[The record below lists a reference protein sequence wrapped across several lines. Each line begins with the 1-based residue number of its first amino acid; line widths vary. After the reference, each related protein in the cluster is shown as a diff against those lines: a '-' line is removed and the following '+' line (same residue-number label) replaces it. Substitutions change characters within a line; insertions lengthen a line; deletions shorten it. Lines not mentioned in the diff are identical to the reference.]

1 MRRILLGVLVL
12 LFVVRHDLW
21 FWNDD
26 RLFLGLPVGLSY
38 HALFCLAVSL
48 VMALLV
54 RYGWPELDA
63 DDGTGED
70 VP

>member
-1 MRRILLGVLVL
+1 MRRILLVVLVL

-21 FWNDD
+21 LWHDD
-26 RLFLGLPVGLSY
+26 RLILGLPVGLSY
-38 HALFCLAVSL
+38 HALFCLAVSM

-54 RYGWPELDA
+54 RYGWPDLDA
-63 DDGTGED
+63 DDGASEE